1 MKNKSK
7 ELDYELYKVKQINR
21 ILNVELQEI
30 KKINNEMRVKLDSW
44 EYDYNNLK
52 EEYLNLVNKTL
63 KNRIKKTIVG
73 KAIKKTK
80 DKLRGTVNS
89 ETHDSS
95 FINSRE
101 ANIENVPISKINIK
115 QKPRIALI
123 VDVVGWCFWNIANTI
138 VDNLKKY
145 YDFEIIPVENID
157 NNIYITIF
165 YVQNFDLVHF
175 FWRGH
180 LTFLDNSLE
189 YLYKIGMP
197 VDYFKENYLNK
208 LKITTSVYD
217 HLYLD
222 NLDYTNKIFQYCQN
236 YTVCSKKLEKIYN
249 ENEGIIKKPQMTIT
263 DGVDLK
269 LFRPKNLQRF
279 KKNQKLVVGWV
290 GNSLWQSDT
299 EDFKGFNTILKPTID
314 ELISKDYA
322 IETCYADKQEKLIIH
337 EEMPNYYAKIDVL
350 VCVSK
355 IEGTPN
361 PVLEAMACGVP
372 IISTNVGIVKDA
384 LGPKQKEF
392 ILKKRDKDSLSK
404 AILKL
409 LNNRDILE
417 DLSQENL
424 ERIKKW
430 DWSIKVQEFKK
441 FFDRN
446 LSRCNNEIT
455 NKKDN

>member
-145 YDFEIIPVENID
+145 YDLDVILLYYNI
-157 NNIYITIF
+157 
-165 YVQNFDLVHF
+165 
-175 FWRGH
+175 
-180 LTFLDNSLE
+180 
-189 YLYKIGMP
+189 
-197 VDYFKENYLNK
+197 
-208 LKITTSVYD
+208 
-217 HLYLD
+217 
-222 NLDYTNKIFQYCQN
+222 
-236 YTVCSKKLEKIYN
+236 
-249 ENEGIIKKPQMTIT
+249 
-263 DGVDLK
+263 
-269 LFRPKNLQRF
+269 
-279 KKNQKLVVGWV
+279 
-290 GNSLWQSDT
+290 
-299 EDFKGFNTILKPTID
+299 
-314 ELISKDYA
+314 
-322 IETCYADKQEKLIIH
+322 
-337 EEMPNYYAKIDVL
+337 
-350 VCVSK
+350 
-355 IEGTPN
+355 
-361 PVLEAMACGVP
+361 
-372 IISTNVGIVKDA
+372 
-384 LGPKQKEF
+384 
-392 ILKKRDKDSLSK
+392 
-404 AILKL
+404 
-409 LNNRDILE
+409 
-417 DLSQENL
+417 
-424 ERIKKW
+424 
-430 DWSIKVQEFKK
+430 
-441 FFDRN
+441 
-446 LSRCNNEIT
+446 
-455 NKKDN
+455 